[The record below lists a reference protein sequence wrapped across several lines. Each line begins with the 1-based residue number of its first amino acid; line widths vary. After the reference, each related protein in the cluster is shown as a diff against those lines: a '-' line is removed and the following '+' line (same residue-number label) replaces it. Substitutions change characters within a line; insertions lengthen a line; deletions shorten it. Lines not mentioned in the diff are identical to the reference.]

1 MAKADVAA
9 GRAYVSIYAKT
20 NELTKALNKAK
31 AEMQKFGSEMMST
44 GKAIGAAGLAGLA
57 PLGAG
62 IKVFADFDDAMRM
75 VKAVTQSTDADFTML
90 GDTAKHLGATTSFTA
105 VQVASLM
112 TELGRAGFTAKEI
125 DVMTASVMDMARATG
140 TDAATSAGIMSASL
154 RQFGLGAEEASRVA
168 DVLTKAA
175 NSTFNTVEGLGESM
189 KYAGPVANELG
200 MSLED
205 TVAIL
210 GTLGNVGI
218 QGSEAGTALRRLGVI
233 TAATGKELKS
243 TFNISNV
250 DAQGNLKPLVQ
261 IMDEIGKSIENLP
274 VAEKVTKMS
283 EAFGLLGITSASVL
297 SGTSTDT
304 MKLAEDL
311 KNAGGTASKA
321 AKEMDSG
328 IGGAFRIIMSAAEGV
343 FIALGEAIAEPLKE
357 AVDIGSSF
365 LTIVTKMI
373 TQNKGLIVTFGKIAA
388 FVAAAGAAIVGIG
401 VAFSGMAVV
410 VGGFSA
416 AISFAATVLGA
427 IGSAI
432 AAILSPIGLV
442 TIALIAGTVA
452 FFRYT
457 EVGRLAIATL
467 VNSATTLFGNLYKT
481 VTDTFGGIFE
491 AIKAGDLSLAGQIAM
506 VGLQLVIQQSLEA
519 INNLFG
525 ESLGKI
531 TGQLLSG
538 DFAGAWATTGS
549 VVLDSWAQVT
559 QGMVSMMTMATN
571 KIADLWAD
579 TVNKITNQIL
589 QLASEGGF
597 FGDLFES
604 ISGVDMQ
611 AETARAAKLEAE
623 RRKLGLKPQTDG
635 IDQQIASG
643 TYKDPGVEAI
653 KNRIKAITAEIDA
666 GMASVTAA
674 TGQAVT
680 YAAGNQSEQT
690 SSNIQKLQEELA
702 RLRAEAKAKIDAG
715 KEEALSGPKS
725 EEAKK
730 AAAAGQAG
738 ASGGPT
744 GASSVATNN
753 LLALQSAISSPQAKQ
768 VKLQEE
774 QNKKADKQIMLLE
787 NLLASNEK
795 LGLYH
800 A

>member
-31 AEMQKFGSEMMST
+31 AEMQKFGSEMMSA

-62 IKVFADFDDAMRM
+62 IKVFANFDDAMRM
-75 VKAVTQSTDADFTML
+75 VKAVTQSTDADFAML
-90 GDTAKHLGATTSFTA
+90 SATAKMLGATTSFTA
-105 VQVASLM
+105 VEVASLM

-125 DVMTASVMDMARATG
+125 DVMTAAVMDMSRATG
-140 TDAATSAGIMSASL
+140 TDAALSAGILSASL
-154 RQFGLGAEEASRVA
+154 RQFKLGAEDATRVA
-168 DVLTKAA
+168 DVLTKTA
-175 NSTFNTVEGLGESM
+175 NSTFNTVESLGESM

-200 MSLED
+200 LSLED
-205 TVAIL
+205 TAAIL
-210 GTLGNVGI
+210 GTLGNAGI

-233 TAATGKELKS
+233 TAATGKELKE
-243 TFNISNV
+243 TFGISNV
-250 DAQGNLKPLVQ
+250 DASGNLKPIVQ
-261 IMDEIGKSIENLP
+261 ILDEIGKVTDKLSVEQ
-274 VAEKVTKMS
+274 KVTKMA

-297 SGTSTDT
+297 AGTATET
-304 MKLAEDL
+304 VKLAEAL
-311 KNAGGTASKA
+311 NNAGGTASKA
-321 AKEMDSG
+321 AKEMDAG
-328 IGGAFRIIMSAAEGV
+328 IGGAFRIILSAVEGV
-343 FIALGEAIAEPLKE
+343 AIALGEAVAEPLKK
-357 AVDIGSSF
+357 AVEFGSNF
-365 LTIVTKMI
+365 LTIVVKLI
-373 TQNKGLIVTFGKIAA
+373 EKNKSLVVTFGKIAA

-416 AISFAATVLGA
+416 AISFAVTVLGA
-427 IGSAI
+427 IGSVIGAV
-432 AAILSPIGLV
+432 LSPVGLLTV
-442 TIALIAGTVA
+442 ALVAGTVA

-457 EVGRLAIATL
+457 EVGRTAISTL
-467 VNSATTLFGNLYKT
+467 VNSVTSLFGNLRKT
-481 VTDTFGGIFE
+481 VTDTFGGIAE
-491 AIKAGDLSLAGQIAM
+491 AIQAGDLSLAGQIAM
-506 VGLQLVIQQSLEA
+506 VGLQLVFQQGLEA

-531 TGQLLSG
+531 IGQLLSG

-549 VVLDSWAQVT
+549 VVLDTWAGIT
-559 QGMVSMMTMATN
+559 QGLVSLMTMATN

-589 QLASEGGF
+589 QLASQGGI
-597 FGDLFES
+597 FGELFES

-635 IDQQIASG
+635 IDQQIANG

-653 KNRIKAITAEIDA
+653 KNRIKAITADIDA

-680 YAAGNQSEQT
+680 DAAGNQAEQT
-690 SSNIQKLQEELA
+690 SANIQKLQEELA
-702 RLRAEAKAKIDAG
+702 RLRAEAKAKIEAG
-715 KEEALSGPKS
+715 KKNPDPTKPEEGKKTANQSGS
-725 EEAKK
+725 
-730 AAAAGQAG
+730 
-738 ASGGPT
+738 ASGSTGP
-744 GASSVATNN
+744 SSVATNN

-774 QNKKADKQIMLLE
+774 QNKKSDKQIMLLE